1 MRNGF
6 STDNFRKRFF
16 ALFIFLSAAFL
27 LSCSHSFERNE
38 ERNGTEKSQPCIVK
52 GKISLFGTGAVPAAI
67 SKTQTQNGRT
77 ALPAPEIS
85 SYTHKVTAA
94 NGSSTKEAEVSTDE
108 SGNIV
113 FSVVLE
119 AGTWTFTA
127 ETFDSA
133 DSKVFESEGTEKEIG
148 EGDNSVALVL
158 KPLTDTGNGSVKL
171 PVTVDSSIK
180 KMETSSSKTEL
191 NAIELDFTSSATGEI
206 NVADIESGSYS
217 VAFHFYDESGA
228 LVYSFTETVN
238 VYPNLETNSWLNSG
252 KYINSDKEIEITSAL
267 ISSFQN
273 SAFFVKS
280 SGSPNA
286 SGGFF
291 DPFDSITTAATVI
304 ANTLAESEYE
314 IFLLDDLSGNQ
325 SIDLSAATKSLKI
338 SVQGYDS
345 SERTIIPSDKTAT
358 TLTINGNA
366 GLEIKF
372 SKILMTVESETAD
385 GTSTDGGGIS
395 VSGNPKVTLEDCE
408 VSGFVSSGSKGGGG
422 IYNEGTL
429 ILLGSTRIYGNDAK
443 TGSGGGIYNEGG
455 TVVLGGSAVVGDK
468 GAEETTTGEYG
479 HYSNHAVKHGGG
491 IYSNGGAVYIGYT
504 DESTEDTGFDG
515 GICYNYTEYQG
526 GGVFSAGNATKIV
539 MSGGAVSYN
548 GSKSEAGGVRIS
560 GAEDS
565 FTMSGGAIANNTAN
579 MGDTGSCGGGGI
591 YVGGSSTGTDG
602 VLITGGSITGN
613 RAYSGGGIYSTRLVR
628 ISGNTEISGNTATGT
643 GSVGYGGGIYLNT
656 TSASTTE
663 SGSSETVSKGGR
675 LVMGG
680 SASISN
686 NTAANGGGIAAV
698 GNSEIHIGYTDTGSA
713 DSSFSGGIKG
723 NTATASGGGI
733 YAGTDS
739 VTSPEIKMSSG
750 SISQNKTEGTFGAG
764 AAILGSCEFT
774 MYGGEISGN
783 DANGS
788 EATGEGGG
796 VYIDTNATLTMKS
809 GAKISSNTAGKG
821 AEICIDGKLA
831 MEGGEISSSSG
842 ISCESFVHQ
851 NGELRMGGDAKITC
865 GIYLPSYHYIYIDSA
880 LTAESPVATIEPQ
893 EYSTVEILRE
903 EGTEGLLEA
912 NYGKFALADTSG
924 GWYIASDGY
933 MRNDAIAIGSWAELS
948 SAISSGMESSPCDL
962 SVVVKD
968 ISDFDG
974 TPITV
979 SGSDEDSVTIAAE
992 SADATIKGD
1001 STSGD
1006 MFKAWGGTLNI
1017 GSGGHTITLGD
1028 SSTTKTS
1035 GNYLYAGFST
1045 ANAEN
1050 VNFINSTE
1058 SAVAT
1063 GSSGETTLKDCTFS
1077 SIKSSRGAVYANDGL
1092 TTIESC
1098 TFTNCA
1104 DESSG
1109 CYDIY
1114 IGYNGKIALGGTLY
1128 GMTIYSSEKDYN
1140 DGRITISPYMT
1151 VVDGTITV
1159 VISGYNATQKVFV
1172 MDDGNEISETTRDFF
1187 TVVDTD
1193 GNSYSINA
1201 DGTLSQTVS
1210 TTLYVSSSGA
1220 ETNSGYTEASALP
1233 TLQAAVNKIS
1243 TSDDWTIIVSGTVT
1257 GTTTISSISASSL
1270 TIKGKTGYS
1279 SDILDASGSSSAVI
1293 EVDNAVPV
1301 TISNLTLQNGE
1312 MGLLHSGTESI
1323 TIESC
1328 QIIKNTAG
1336 GLFFSSESDSTVKDS
1351 TIGGSSAN
1359 SNTSENG
1366 GGITKSG
1373 NGTLTIENSTI
1384 SNNTAT
1390 SYGGGI
1396 YIDGGK
1402 VIFSSGSI
1410 SNNTGSGIYI
1420 KSGNAT
1426 ISGGSISNNTYAKGA
1441 GIYLSSTTSSLTLTG
1456 GSITENSATNNG
1468 GGIFMNN
1475 GSATIS
1481 GGSIESNSAT
1491 YNGGG
1496 IYMVNGDFDFTG
1508 GNAKSN
1514 TANCGNGLYIEGGTF
1529 TMSGSAVVDSSNDAY
1544 LSSGTYI
1551 TIGGTLSA
1559 TTAATIT
1566 PGNYSTGTQVLKDG
1580 DGTVADNY
1588 AKFSVTTDPSGQ
1600 AWTVNSSGYL
1610 SENSS
1615 TTSYS
1620 ATFDTSSYSS
1630 ADELATAIGNSSGDI
1645 KISISTSVSDDYL
1658 GKIANKLQSSSTVNC
1673 TLDLSESGI
1682 TSIGAGTYTS
1692 VFANAYHLTG
1702 IILPSTLTT
1711 LGNYTFQ
1718 NCTGLTS
1725 ITLPSS
1731 LSSIGTKA
1739 FYGCSNLT
1747 SVVFSDTSKTWTANG
1762 TSISVTDA
1770 STNATNLTTTYAGYA
1785 WTAN

>member
-16 ALFIFLSAAFL
+16 ALLIFLSAAFI
-27 LSCSHSFERNE
+27 LSCSHGFERNE
-38 ERNGTEKSQPCIVK
+38 ERDGTEKSQPCIVK
-52 GKISLFGTGAVPAAI
+52 GKISLSGTGAVPAAI

-94 NGSSTKEAEVSTDE
+94 NGSSTKEAEVSMDE

-158 KPLTDTGNGSVKL
+158 KPLTDTGSGSVKL

-180 KMETSSSKTEL
+180 KMETSSSKTAL
-191 NAIELDFTSSATGEI
+191 NGIELDFTSSATGEI

-314 IFLLDDLSGNQ
+314 IFLLDDLSENQ
-325 SIDLSAATKSLKI
+325 TIDLSSATNSLKI

-345 SERTIIPSDKTAT
+345 SERTISPSDKTAT

-395 VSGNPKVTLEDCE
+395 VSGTPKVTLEDCG

-526 GGVFSAGNATKIV
+526 GGVFSSGNATKIV

-565 FTMSGGAIANNTAN
+565 FAMSGGAIANNTAN

-613 RAYSGGGIYSTRLVR
+613 RAYSGGGIYSTRLVK

-680 SASISN
+680 SATVSN
-686 NTAANGGGIAAV
+686 NTAENGGGIAAV

-750 SISQNKTEGTFGAG
+750 SISQNKTEGSFGAG
-764 AAILGSCEFT
+764 AALLGSCEFT

-788 EATGEGGG
+788 GATGEGGG

-851 NGELRMGGDAKITC
+851 NGELRMGGDAKISC

-880 LTAESPVATIEPQ
+880 LTAERPVATIEPQ

-933 MRNDAIAIGSWAELS
+933 MKNDTIAIGSWEELS

-968 ISDFDG
+968 ISDYDG
-974 TPITV
+974 SSITI
-979 SGSDEDSVTIAAE
+979 SGSDGDSVTIAAE
-992 SADATIKGD
+992 SGSATVKGA
-1001 STSGD
+1001 STGT
-1006 MFKAWGGTLNI
+1006 MFSVWGGSFNI
-1017 GSGGHTITLGD
+1017 GSSAYSITLGD
-1028 SSTTKTS
+1028 SSAEKTS
-1035 GNYLYAGFST
+1035 GNYLYTAYST
-1045 ANAEN
+1045 TNAEN
-1050 VNFINSTE
+1050 VTFTNSKE
-1058 SAVAT
+1058 SAIET
-1063 GSSGETTLKDCTFS
+1063 GSSGEITLKDCTFS
-1077 SIKSSRGAVYANDGL
+1077 NIKSSTGAVYANDGL

-1109 CYDIY
+1109 YYDIY
-1114 IGYNGKIALGGTLY
+1114 ISYGGKIALGGTLY
-1128 GMTIYSSEKDYN
+1128 GMTIYSNERDYN
-1140 DGRITISPYMT
+1140 DERITISPYMI

-1172 MDDGNEISETTRDFF
+1172 MDDGNEISETTRGFF
-1187 TVVDTD
+1187 TVVDKD

-1220 ETNSGYTEASALP
+1220 DTNSGYTEASALP
-1233 TLQAAVNKIS
+1233 TLQAAVDKIS

-1270 TIKGKTGYS
+1270 TVQGKTTTAADNVLQGGES
-1279 SDILDASGSSSAVI
+1279 NASSSAVVKI
-1293 EVDNAVPV
+1293 ENESSSPITFKNLTIQYGNGGISHSGSGEVN
-1301 TISNLTLQNGE
+1301 ISNCA
-1312 MGLLHSGTESI
+1312 I
-1323 TIESC
+1323 V
-1328 QIIKNTAG
+1328 KN
-1336 GLFFSSESDSTVKDS
+1336 SESGLSCTGNGDTKLANS
-1351 TIGGSSAN
+1351 TIGGSSENA
-1359 SNTSENG
+1359 NTSTGG
-1366 GGITKSG
+1366 GGIYKSG
-1373 NGTLTIENSTI
+1373 TGTLTITDTEVSYNISTNAGGGICLSNGTMNIDSSSITENSAQKGGGIYVGSGTLVFSSGAI
-1384 SNNTAT
+1384 SKNSSTDSGGGVFCYGGTFNFNAGKVSENT
-1390 SYGGGI
+1390 SEKYGGGI
-1396 YIDGGK
+1396 YIYNA
-1402 VIFSSGSI
+1402 VFSMESSATV
-1410 SNNTGSGIYI
+1410 SDNTAVNESNTGVGGGIF
-1420 KSGNAT
+1420 
-1426 ISGGSISNNTYAKGA
+1426 IS
-1441 GIYLSSTTSSLTLTG
+1441 SSTTSDISISGTISSNEAYEYGGGIYAANKATTVFSGATISDNSVSSSNGRGGGIYTGSNTVCTVKNDSIVKNNSAELLGGGIYAKNNLILEDCTVTENTAVQLGGGIYIISGTLNAGSESLITKNKTSSTSTQTGGAGAYIASEASAELSGTISDNTAGYMAGGIYISGTATMSGGTISGNSTNGITLAGTFTMTG
-1456 GSITENSATNNG
+1456 GSIT
-1468 GGIFMNN
+1468 
-1475 GSATIS
+1475 
-1481 GGSIESNSAT
+1481 
-1491 YNGGG
+1491 
-1496 IYMVNGDFDFTG
+1496 
-1508 GNAKSN
+1508 
-1514 TANCGNGLYIEGGTF
+1514 
-1529 TMSGSAVVDSSNDAY
+1529 
-1544 LSSGTYI
+1544 
-1551 TIGGTLSA
+1551 
-1559 TTAATIT
+1559 
-1566 PGNYSTGTQVLKDG
+1566 
-1580 DGTVADNY
+1580 
-1588 AKFSVTTDPSGQ
+1588 
-1600 AWTVNSSGYL
+1600 
-1610 SENSS
+1610 
-1615 TTSYS
+1615 
-1620 ATFDTSSYSS
+1620 
-1630 ADELATAIGNSSGDI
+1630 GNSS
-1645 KISISTSVSDDYL
+1645 SDVL
-1658 GKIANKLQSSSTVNC
+1658 HAG
-1673 TLDLSESGI
+1673 GI
-1682 TSIGAGTYTS
+1682 T
-1692 VFANAYHLTG
+1692 
-1702 IILPSTLTT
+1702 
-1711 LGNYTFQ
+1711 
-1718 NCTGLTS
+1718 
-1725 ITLPSS
+1725 
-1731 LSSIGTKA
+1731 
-1739 FYGCSNLT
+1739 
-1747 SVVFSDTSKTWTANG
+1747 
-1762 TSISVTDA
+1762 VTDA
-1770 STNATNLTTTYAGYA
+1770 GTFIKTGGTVSGNTNSASGASQMYILKGGTYNSTTY
-1785 WTAN
+1785 TAETKINDDF

>member
-16 ALFIFLSAAFL
+16 ALLIFLSAAFL

-38 ERNGTEKSQPCIVK
+38 ERDGTEKSQPCIVK

-191 NAIELDFTSSATGEI
+191 NAIELDFTSSETGEI
-206 NVADIESGSYS
+206 NVADIESGSYT

-280 SGSPNA
+280 SGSPNG

-314 IFLLDDLSGNQ
+314 IFLLDDLSENQ
-325 SIDLSAATKSLKI
+325 SIDLSATTNSLKI

-345 SERTIIPSDKTAT
+345 SERTISPSDKTAT

-395 VSGNPKVTLEDCE
+395 VSGDPKVTLEDCG

-443 TGSGGGIYNEGG
+443 TGCGGGIYNEGG
-455 TVVLGGSAVVGDK
+455 TVILGGSAVVGDK
-468 GAEETTTGEYG
+468 SATATTTGESG
-479 HYSNHAVKHGGG
+479 HYSNHALKHGGG

-515 GICYNYTEYQG
+515 GIFYNYTEYQG
-526 GGVFSAGNATKIV
+526 GGVFSSGNATKIV

-565 FTMSGGAIANNTAN
+565 FTMSDGAIANNTAN
-579 MGDTGSCGGGGI
+579 IGDTGSCGGGGI

-613 RAYSGGGIYSTRLVR
+613 RAYSGGGIYSTRLVK
-628 ISGNTEISGNTATGT
+628 ISGNTEISGNTATGA

-680 SASISN
+680 SATVSN

-698 GNSEIHIGYTDTGSA
+698 GNSEIHIGYTDTGST

-739 VTSPEIKMSSG
+739 YTSPEIKMSSG

-764 AAILGSCEFT
+764 AALLGSCEFT

-788 EATGEGGG
+788 GAAGEGGG

-880 LTAESPVATIEPQ
+880 LKAESPVATIEPQ

-903 EGTEGLLEA
+903 EGTEGLVEA
-912 NYGKFALADTSG
+912 NYRKFALADTSG
-924 GWYIASDGY
+924 GWDIASDGY

-962 SVVVKD
+962 SVFVKD
-968 ISDFDG
+968 ISDYDG
-974 TPITV
+974 NSITI
-979 SGSDEDSVTIAAE
+979 SGSDGDSVTIAAE
-992 SADATIKGD
+992 SGSATVKGD
-1001 STSGD
+1001 STTGT
-1006 MFKAWGGTLNI
+1006 MFSVWGGSFNI
-1017 GSGGHTITLGD
+1017 GSSAYSITLGD
-1028 SSTTKTS
+1028 SSTEKTS
-1035 GNYLYAGFST
+1035 GNYLYTAYST
-1045 ANAEN
+1045 TNAEN
-1050 VNFINSTE
+1050 VTFTNSKE
-1058 SAVAT
+1058 SAIET
-1063 GSSGETTLKDCTFS
+1063 GSSGENTLKDCTFS
-1077 SIKSSRGAVYANDGL
+1077 SIKSSTGAVYANDGL

-1128 GMTIYSSEKDYN
+1128 GMTIYSSERDYN

-1159 VISGYNATQKVFV
+1159 VISSYSATQKVFV
-1172 MDDGNEISETTRDFF
+1172 MDDGNEISETTRGFF
-1187 TVVDTD
+1187 TVVDKD

-1201 DGTLSQTVS
+1201 NGTLSQTVS

-1257 GTTTISSISASSL
+1257 GATTISSISASSL

-1279 SDILDASGSSSAVI
+1279 SDILDASGLSAVI
-1293 EVDNAVPV
+1293 DVENAVPV

-1426 ISGGSISNNTYAKGA
+1426 ISGGSISNNTSAKGA

-1456 GSITENSATNNG
+1456 GSITENSATDKG
-1468 GGIFMNN
+1468 GGIFINS

-1481 GGSIESNSAT
+1481 GGSIESNSAN

-1496 IYMVNGDFDFTG
+1496 IYMANGDFDFTG
-1508 GNAKSN
+1508 GSAKSN
-1514 TANCGNGLYIEGGTF
+1514 TANYGNGLYIAGGTF

-1551 TIGGTLSA
+1551 TIGGTLSEA
-1559 TTAATIT
+1559 TAATIT

-1580 DGTVADNY
+1580 SGTVADNY

-1630 ADELATAIGNSSGDI
+1630 GSTLKSAILSASDAIEIVVSSDVDTVYLGLIAYGIQNASNITSCTLEFSSSGLTEI
-1645 KISISTSVSDDYL
+1645 PAYSFSNLSTLTKVILS
-1658 GKIANKLQSSSTVNC
+1658 AN
-1673 TLDLSESGI
+1673 I
-1682 TSIGAGTYTS
+1682 TSIGIGA
-1692 VFANAYHLTG
+1692 
-1702 IILPSTLTT
+1702 
-1711 LGNYTFQ
+1711 FQ
-1718 NCTGLTS
+1718 N
-1725 ITLPSS
+1725 
-1731 LSSIGTKA
+1731 
-1739 FYGCSNLT
+1739 CSNLT

-1770 STNATNLTTTYAGYA
+1770 STNATNLTTTYAAYA

>member
-16 ALFIFLSAAFL
+16 SLLIFLSAVFL

-38 ERNGTEKSQPCIVK
+38 ERDGTEKSQPCIVK

-94 NGSSTKEAEVSTDE
+94 NGSSTKEAEVTTDG

-158 KPLTDTGNGSVKL
+158 KPLTETGEGSVKL

-180 KMETSSSKTEL
+180 KMETSSSKTAL

-206 NVADIESGSYS
+206 NVAGIESGSYS

-280 SGSPNA
+280 SGSSNG

-314 IFLLDDLSGNQ
+314 IFLLDDLSEKQ
-325 SIDLSAATKSLKI
+325 SIDLSSATNSLKI

-345 SERTIIPSDKTAT
+345 SEKTISPSDKTAT

-395 VSGNPKVTLEDCE
+395 VSGNPKVTLEDCG

-443 TGSGGGIYNEGG
+443 TGCGGGIYNEGG
-455 TVVLGGSAVVGDK
+455 TVILGGSAVVGDK
-468 GAEETTTGEYG
+468 SATTTTTGESG
-479 HYSNHAVKHGGG
+479 HYSNHALKHGGG

-515 GICYNYTEYQG
+515 GIFYNYTEYQG
-526 GGVFSAGNATKIV
+526 GGVFSSGNATKIV

-579 MGDTGSCGGGGI
+579 IGDTGSCGGGGI

-613 RAYSGGGIYSTRLVR
+613 RAYSGGGIYSTRLVK
-628 ISGNTEISGNTATGT
+628 ISGNTEISGNTATGA

-656 TSASTTE
+656 TSASTTA

-675 LVMGG
+675 LVIGG
-680 SASISN
+680 SATVSN

-764 AAILGSCEFT
+764 AALLGSCEFT

-893 EYSTVEILRE
+893 EYLTVEILRE

-933 MRNDAIAIGSWAELS
+933 MRNDSIAIGSWAELS

-962 SVVVKD
+962 SVFVKD
-968 ISDFDG
+968 ISDYDG
-974 TPITV
+974 NSITI
-979 SGSDEDSVTIAAE
+979 SGSDGDSVTIAAE
-992 SADATIKGD
+992 SGSATVKGD
-1001 STSGD
+1001 STTGT
-1006 MFKAWGGTLNI
+1006 MFSVWGGSFNI
-1017 GSGGHTITLGD
+1017 GSSAYSITLGD
-1028 SSTTKTS
+1028 SSTEKTS
-1035 GNYLYAGFST
+1035 GNYLYTAYST
-1045 ANAEN
+1045 TNAEN
-1050 VNFINSTE
+1050 VTFTNSKE
-1058 SAVAT
+1058 SAIET
-1063 GSSGETTLKDCTFS
+1063 GSSGENTLKDCTFS
-1077 SIKSSRGAVYANDGL
+1077 SIKSSTGAVYANDGL

-1128 GMTIYSSEKDYN
+1128 GMTIYSSERDYN

-1159 VISGYNATQKVFV
+1159 VISGYSATQKVFV
-1172 MDDGNEISETTRDFF
+1172 MDDGSEISETTRGFF
-1187 TVVDTD
+1187 TVVDKD
-1193 GNSYSINA
+1193 GNSYSINS
-1201 DGTLSQTVS
+1201 DGTLSQAVS

-1220 ETNSGYTEASALP
+1220 DTNSGYTEGSALP
-1233 TLQAAVNKIS
+1233 TLQAAVDKIS

-1270 TIKGKTGYS
+1270 TVQGKTTTAADNVLQGGES
-1279 SDILDASGSSSAVI
+1279 NASSSAVVKI
-1293 EVDNAVPV
+1293 ENESSSPITFKNLTIQYGNGGISHSGSGEVN
-1301 TISNLTLQNGE
+1301 ISNCA
-1312 MGLLHSGTESI
+1312 I
-1323 TIESC
+1323 V
-1328 QIIKNTAG
+1328 KN
-1336 GLFFSSESDSTVKDS
+1336 SESGLSCMGTGDTKVEDSI
-1351 TIGGSSAN
+1351 IGGSSENA
-1359 SNTSENG
+1359 NTSTGGGGIYKSGTGTLTITDTEVSYNTTTNAGGGICLSNGTMNINSSTITGNSASKGGGVYIGSGTLVFSSGTIKKNSSTDNG
-1366 GGITKSG
+1366 GGIFCYG
-1373 NGTLTIENSTI
+1373 GTFNFNAGSVSEN
-1384 SNNTAT
+1384 T
-1390 SYGGGI
+1390 SEKYGGGI
-1396 YIDGGK
+1396 YIYNA
-1402 VIFSSGSI
+1402 VFSMESSATV
-1410 SNNTGSGIYI
+1410 SDNTAVNESNTGVGGGIF
-1420 KSGNAT
+1420 
-1426 ISGGSISNNTYAKGA
+1426 IS
-1441 GIYLSSTTSSLTLTG
+1441 SSTTSDISISGTISSNEAYEYGGGIYAANKATTVFSGATISDNSVSSSNGRGGGIYTGSNTVCTVKNDSIVKNNSAELLGGGIYARNNLTLEDCTITENTAVELGGGIYIVSGTLSAGSESLITKNKTSSTNTQTGGAGVYIASEASAELSGTISDNTAGYMAGGIYISGTATMSGGTISGNSTNGITLAGTFTMTG
-1456 GSITENSATNNG
+1456 GSITENSSSDVLHA
-1468 GGIFMNN
+1468 GGITVTDTGIFNKT
-1475 GSATIS
+1475 GGTVS
-1481 GGSIESNSAT
+1481 GNTNSASGASQMYILKSGT
-1491 YNGGG
+1491 YNG
-1496 IYMVNGDFDFTG
+1496 T
-1508 GNAKSN
+1508 
-1514 TANCGNGLYIEGGTF
+1514 
-1529 TMSGSAVVDSSNDAY
+1529 
-1544 LSSGTYI
+1544 
-1551 TIGGTLSA
+1551 
-1559 TTAATIT
+1559 
-1566 PGNYSTGTQVLKDG
+1566 
-1580 DGTVADNY
+1580 
-1588 AKFSVTTDPSGQ
+1588 
-1600 AWTVNSSGYL
+1600 
-1610 SENSS
+1610 
-1615 TTSYS
+1615 
-1620 ATFDTSSYSS
+1620 
-1630 ADELATAIGNSSGDI
+1630 
-1645 KISISTSVSDDYL
+1645 
-1658 GKIANKLQSSSTVNC
+1658 
-1673 TLDLSESGI
+1673 
-1682 TSIGAGTYTS
+1682 TYT
-1692 VFANAYHLTG
+1692 AE
-1702 IILPSTLTT
+1702 
-1711 LGNYTFQ
+1711 
-1718 NCTGLTS
+1718 
-1725 ITLPSS
+1725 
-1731 LSSIGTKA
+1731 TKINDD
-1739 FYGCSNLT
+1739 F
-1747 SVVFSDTSKTWTANG
+1747 
-1762 TSISVTDA
+1762 
-1770 STNATNLTTTYAGYA
+1770 
-1785 WTAN
+1785 

>member
-1 MRNGF
+1 AAESG
-6 STDNFRKRFF
+6 
-16 ALFIFLSAAFL
+16 SA
-27 LSCSHSFERNE
+27 
-38 ERNGTEKSQPCIVK
+38 IVK
-52 GKISLFGTGAVPAAI
+52 GA
-67 SKTQTQNGRT
+67 
-77 ALPAPEIS
+77 
-85 SYTHKVTAA
+85 
-94 NGSSTKEAEVSTDE
+94 
-108 SGNIV
+108 
-113 FSVVLE
+113 
-119 AGTWTFTA
+119 
-127 ETFDSA
+127 
-133 DSKVFESEGTEKEIG
+133 
-148 EGDNSVALVL
+148 
-158 KPLTDTGNGSVKL
+158 
-171 PVTVDSSIK
+171 
-180 KMETSSSKTEL
+180 
-191 NAIELDFTSSATGEI
+191 
-206 NVADIESGSYS
+206 
-217 VAFHFYDESGA
+217 
-228 LVYSFTETVN
+228 
-238 VYPNLETNSWLNSG
+238 
-252 KYINSDKEIEITSAL
+252 
-267 ISSFQN
+267 
-273 SAFFVKS
+273 
-280 SGSPNA
+280 
-286 SGGFF
+286 
-291 DPFDSITTAATVI
+291 
-304 ANTLAESEYE
+304 
-314 IFLLDDLSGNQ
+314 
-325 SIDLSAATKSLKI
+325 
-338 SVQGYDS
+338 
-345 SERTIIPSDKTAT
+345 
-358 TLTINGNA
+358 
-366 GLEIKF
+366 
-372 SKILMTVESETAD
+372 
-385 GTSTDGGGIS
+385 
-395 VSGNPKVTLEDCE
+395 
-408 VSGFVSSGSKGGGG
+408 
-422 IYNEGTL
+422 
-429 ILLGSTRIYGNDAK
+429 
-443 TGSGGGIYNEGG
+443 
-455 TVVLGGSAVVGDK
+455 
-468 GAEETTTGEYG
+468 
-479 HYSNHAVKHGGG
+479 
-491 IYSNGGAVYIGYT
+491 
-504 DESTEDTGFDG
+504 
-515 GICYNYTEYQG
+515 
-526 GGVFSAGNATKIV
+526 
-539 MSGGAVSYN
+539 
-548 GSKSEAGGVRIS
+548 
-560 GAEDS
+560 
-565 FTMSGGAIANNTAN
+565 
-579 MGDTGSCGGGGI
+579 
-591 YVGGSSTGTDG
+591 STGTMFIVGDG
-602 VLITGGSITGN
+602 
-613 RAYSGGGIYSTRLVR
+613 
-628 ISGNTEISGNTATGT
+628 
-643 GSVGYGGGIYLNT
+643 
-656 TSASTTE
+656 
-663 SGSSETVSKGGR
+663 
-675 LVMGG
+675 
-680 SASISN
+680 
-686 NTAANGGGIAAV
+686 
-698 GNSEIHIGYTDTGSA
+698 
-713 DSSFSGGIKG
+713 SF
-723 NTATASGGGI
+723 
-733 YAGTDS
+733 
-739 VTSPEIKMSSG
+739 
-750 SISQNKTEGTFGAG
+750 
-764 AAILGSCEFT
+764 
-774 MYGGEISGN
+774 
-783 DANGS
+783 
-788 EATGEGGG
+788 
-796 VYIDTNATLTMKS
+796 
-809 GAKISSNTAGKG
+809 
-821 AEICIDGKLA
+821 
-831 MEGGEISSSSG
+831 
-842 ISCESFVHQ
+842 
-851 NGELRMGGDAKITC
+851 
-865 GIYLPSYHYIYIDSA
+865 
-880 LTAESPVATIEPQ
+880 
-893 EYSTVEILRE
+893 
-903 EGTEGLLEA
+903 
-912 NYGKFALADTSG
+912 
-924 GWYIASDGY
+924 
-933 MRNDAIAIGSWAELS
+933 
-948 SAISSGMESSPCDL
+948 
-962 SVVVKD
+962 
-968 ISDFDG
+968 
-974 TPITV
+974 
-979 SGSDEDSVTIAAE
+979 
-992 SADATIKGD
+992 
-1001 STSGD
+1001 
-1006 MFKAWGGTLNI
+1006 NI
-1017 GSGGHTITLGD
+1017 GSSAYSITLGD
-1028 SSTTKTS
+1028 SSTEKTS
-1035 GNYLYAGFST
+1035 GKYLYTASST

-1050 VNFINSTE
+1050 VTFTNSKE
-1058 SAVAT
+1058 SAVET

-1077 SIKSSRGAVYANDGL
+1077 SIKSSTGAVYANDGL

-1109 CYDIY
+1109 YYDIY
-1114 IGYNGKIALGGTLY
+1114 IGYNGKIALGGTM
-1128 GMTIYSSEKDYN
+1128 GNTTIYSNECYYN
-1140 DGRITISPYMT
+1140 DGRITLSPYIAMT
-1151 VVDGTITV
+1151 SEASINL
-1159 VISGYNATQKVFV
+1159 VISSYSATQKVFA
-1172 MDDGNEISETTRDFF
+1172 MDDGSEIDETTRGFF

-1257 GTTTISSISASSL
+1257 GSTTISSISASSL

-1426 ISGGSISNNTYAKGA
+1426 ISGGSISNNTSAKGA

-1456 GSITENSATNNG
+1456 GSITENSATDKG
-1468 GGIFMNN
+1468 GGIFINN

-1496 IYMVNGDFDFTG
+1496 IYIANGDFDFTG
-1508 GNAKSN
+1508 GSAKSN
-1514 TANCGNGLYIEGGTF
+1514 TANYGNGLYIADGTF

-1551 TIGGTLSA
+1551 TIGGTLSEA
-1559 TTAATIT
+1559 TAATIT

-1580 DGTVADNY
+1580 SGTVADNY

-1658 GKIANKLQSSSTVNC
+1658 GKIANTLMSSSTVNC

-1747 SVVFSDTSKTWTANG
+1747 SVAFSDTSKTWTANG

-1770 STNATNLTTTYAGYA
+1770 STNATNLTTTYAAYA